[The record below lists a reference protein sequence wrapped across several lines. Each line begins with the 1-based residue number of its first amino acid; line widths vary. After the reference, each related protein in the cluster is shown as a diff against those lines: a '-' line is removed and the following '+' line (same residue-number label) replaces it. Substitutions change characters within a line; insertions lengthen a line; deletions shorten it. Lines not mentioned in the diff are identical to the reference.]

1 MEHAKKMAILPQSL
15 VASLMNQQLL
25 GNQGIA
31 YLGELD
37 GQMKSIMDDRN
48 IPADIKAKQY
58 GNVLNRFLQMRGNE
72 LKDSSGIQFGEQSMQ
87 TPQTV
92 SAAPVI
98 DNEVNLLTT
107 VAGRNKNKAK
117 ILLDHVK
124 NNPDL
129 TWNAQQQLVYK
140 GVPVPNSNLPDL
152 LNQYSRPGNRNEI
165 GFAGYREFGKALSE
179 HNTHRTAVV
188 NRKLLDKAIEE
199 ENEEQEVFVSPTG
212 GSNSSPILNS
222 SGEGTSQQ
230 RKRSRVFTR
239 SRNPDASTPKARNQ
253 WTTWR

>member
-1 MEHAKKMAILPQSL
+1 MAILPQSL

-25 GNQGIA
+25 GNQGTA

-37 GQMKSIMDDRN
+37 GQMKNIMDDKN
-48 IPADIKAKQY
+48 IPADIKAKHY
-58 GNVLNRFLQMRGNE
+58 GQVLNRFLHMRENE
-72 LKDSSGIQFGEQSMQ
+72 LKDASGVQFSEPTQRSQ
-87 TPQTV
+87 AHPAQAQP
-92 SAAPVI
+92 AAPVEA
-98 DNEVNLLTT
+98 DLLNTIT
-107 VAGRNKNKAK
+107 AKNKNKAK
-117 ILLDHVK
+117 ILLDHVQ

-129 TWNAQQQLVYK
+129 GWNAQHQLVYK
-140 GVPVPNSNLPDL
+140 GDVVPNSNLRDL

-165 GFAGYREFGKALSE
+165 GFAGWREFGRALAE
-179 HNTHRTAVV
+179 HNTPRTAVV

-212 GSNSSPILNS
+212 GSNSSPPLNS

-253 WTTWR
+253 WTSWR